1 MAETRLPAGVD
12 PMDPKIIEEMRSGA
26 DRVEAENQ
34 PPDSLVEAQDLTD
47 TQTIAGFRCRP
58 MSAGLFAL
66 LELVKAPI
74 LSSDAEK
81 EGDMLDMMVI
91 MFLLLSDTTDD
102 ELVELAEAGYP
113 VLRRATLKWSFK
125 LDMATMSE
133 IQAALPVMLERF
145 QSAMDLYGGD
155 GDKKK

>member
-26 DRVEAENQ
+26 DRVEAENR

-74 LSSDAEK
+74 LSSDAE
-81 EGDMLDMMVI
+81 
-91 MFLLLSDTTDD
+91 
-102 ELVELAEAGYP
+102 
-113 VLRRATLKWSFK
+113 
-125 LDMATMSE
+125 MATMSE